1 MPRPIER
8 QPVSVYHKV
17 KKGRKIGTDALRVKF
32 QYQDEGTACGLDFDA
47 SQCADIQC
55 SKLKICKGKVRVSKN
70 A

>member
-8 QPVSVYHKV
+8 QPISVYHKV
-17 KKGRKIGTDALRVKF
+17 KNGRKIGTDALRVKF
-32 QYQDEGTACGLDFDA
+32 QYQDEVTVCGLDFDA

-55 SKLKICKGKVRVSKN
+55 GKIKICKARERISKH